1 MRYFSY
7 PSQALRHGEEG
18 VSGLLGDGYI
28 GIYLRCSGLNAGRFA
43 GKGQPP
49 EVWDDVFN
57 HYMDLWLAQLTLA
70 VYDDLASRSE
80 NGDAWSRAIAHEAV
94 ALFDR
99 VDFLQP
105 QSRTEERR
113 VGKECGSKW

>member
-1 MRYFSY
+1 
-7 PSQALRHGEEG
+7 
-18 VSGLLGDGYI
+18 
-28 GIYLRCSGLNAGRFA
+28 
-43 GKGQPP
+43 
-49 EVWDDVFN
+49 
-57 HYMDLWLAQLTLA
+57 MDLWLAQLTLA

-105 QSRTEERR
+105 QSISELSALLRHWQRDLDAAINNAALSQTLDANIRATR
-113 VGKECGSKW
+113 GRLVFGLPSIAARICRPLAGIPHPSPLSKLENHTI